1 MNKLPFDKNLVGN
14 RIAVGGEHRVYRYGD
29 KQVIKFPFG
38 PRYWIN
44 AKKYCENLKRD
55 EEIIRQYF
63 DEYLIEREILYFNK
77 LGTPSY
83 IIIEPKISGR
93 HLRRGDLDNSHI
105 NNHFQDLV
113 EINQKLI
120 EHENLSAEFF
130 GIRGLVYKGR
140 KEVSNVMLEQGTNK
154 LYLIDAGVMHF
165 GRHKDQQIMI
175 DLLTKWVMKKQE
187 RLLSYYLNES
197 N

>member
-1 MNKLPFDKNLVGN
+1 MQKSFNKKQVG
-14 RIAVGGEHRVYRYGD
+14 RIIAIGGEHRVYRYGD

-55 EEIIRQYF
+55 EQIVRQYF
-63 DEYLIEREILYFNK
+63 GDYLIARKIIYFNRF
-77 LGTPSY
+77 GTPSY
-83 IIIEPKISGR
+83 AIIEPKISGR
-93 HLRRGDLDNSHI
+93 HLKREDLDNNHI

-120 EHENLSAEFF
+120 EHENLSAEIF
-130 GIRGLVYKGR
+130 GLRGLVYNGK
-140 KEVSNVMLEQGTNK
+140 KEVSNIMLEKETNK

-165 GRHKDQQIMI
+165 GRHKDQQILI
-175 DLLTKWVMKKQE
+175 DIVTKFAMKRQEKLL
-187 RLLSYYLNES
+187 RYYLN